1 MAQSLSLA
9 TLSIVPMA
17 AVEHTSETQDDR
29 LPPKLSKDFIWSL
42 SGTKHVKYSANQQFE
57 GETATVGRS
66 GHLGSGGFGSVDVVV
81 CKRRILARKQ
91 MHSNKV
97 DAETQREARILEG
110 IIHRHI
116 IQLIGSYTQ
125 RSRFYLLLHPVAECN
140 LKEFMQTPEIER
152 DLLWKQNLKS
162 AFGCLAG
169 AVAFL
174 HSTKIAVKHKD
185 IKPTNVLMFY
195 GTPMLTDFGLSNSF
209 KGAEDSKSSGSTGRT
224 PKYAAPEVEA
234 LLPRGTTQDIFS
246 LGLVFQD
253 MYWAMHGHTDG
264 QATDPDG
271 NPRERSSS
279 WWATLDRTRK
289 DILPQP
295 TLTSISVGL

>member
-81 CKRRILARKQ
+81 CKCRILARKQ